1 MQNFLCPL
9 VLASASPRRQSI
21 LHQLGIEFSIGIS
34 DIDESK
40 ILGPIRE
47 IPRLLAECKAE
58 AVSRKNP
65 GALVLGYDTLVYLND
80 IPLGKPTDADDAR
93 RMLWSLR
100 GKWHDVQ
107 TGFAL
112 FKQGIRLHSG
122 IEQTKVLFRTFPKS
136 EMDDYIA
143 GNEPFD
149 KAGAYGIQGQGA
161 RFVKSINGCFYNVV
175 GLPVAQTLEA
185 LSVYWRKDH
194 DG

>member
-1 MQNFLCPL
+1 MQDQPCPL
-9 VLASASPRRQSI
+9 VLASASPRRQAI
-21 LHQLGIEFSIGIS
+21 LRQLGVDFSIGVS
-34 DIDESK
+34 HVDESG
-40 ILGPIRE
+40 IGGPPLEMPQI
-47 IPRLLAECKAE
+47 LAESKAKT
-58 AVSRKNP
+58 VSRKMP
-65 GALVLGYDTLVYLND
+65 EALVLGYDTLVYLDD
-80 IPLGKPTDADDAR
+80 IPLGKPADADDAR

-100 GKWHDVQ
+100 GRWHEVR
-107 TGFAL
+107 TGYAL
-112 FKQGIRLHSG
+112 ASQGTSLHSG
-122 IEQTKVLFRTFPKS
+122 MAMTRVLFRNFPKS

-161 RFVKSINGCFYNVV
+161 RFVQSIDGCFYNVV